1 MQMNQLIAA
10 VRGVMRDREIKRLL
24 PATKSHKTEGVAA
37 GNEPVAQRRNPAR
50 AAKKGAKP

>member
-1 MQMNQLIAA
+1 MNMNQLIAA

-24 PATKSHKTEGVAA
+24 PQASYKT
-37 GNEPVAQRRNPAR
+37 EPVAQRRNPAR